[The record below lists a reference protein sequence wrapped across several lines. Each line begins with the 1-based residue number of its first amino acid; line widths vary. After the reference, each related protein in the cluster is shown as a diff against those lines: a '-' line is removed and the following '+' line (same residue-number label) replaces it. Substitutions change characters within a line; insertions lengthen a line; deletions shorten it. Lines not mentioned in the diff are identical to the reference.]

1 MRKEGLEE
9 QIYMGVEQEC
19 WEDWIVRKE
28 GLEEQIE
35 MGVEQELEVEW

>member
-1 MRKEGLEE
+1 
-9 QIYMGVEQEC
+9 MGVEQEC
-19 WEDWIVRKE
+19 WEDWIVRKD